1 LSEIAMMKRVGR
13 HPNVVT
19 MLGCCTLKQP
29 YYMIMEYVPCG
40 DLLHYLRQLRVEYEH
55 CVQGA
60 QTVSNTTQLFGP
72 RYIGHQI
79 PLS

>member
-1 LSEIAMMKRVGR
+1 LSAIAMMKRVGR

-55 CVQGA
+55 CIEGA
-60 QTVSNTTQLFGP
+60 QAAFNTTQRFSP